1 VRSVD
6 GRLDLTNVEL
16 FNPALTIVDLS
27 GVEYLDGVANTR
39 VIPTP
44 V

>member
-1 VRSVD
+1 LPASAVAAR
-6 GRLDLTNVEL
+6 RL
-16 FNPALTIVDLS
+16 IVDLS
-27 GVEYLDGVANTR
+27 GVEYPDGVAVNMR